1 VNGLLRW
8 TVHVPGLDDVT
19 VYADC
24 AGCAFD
30 EAADLL
36 TLHDIPAGVTARN
49 ELGQEFACSS
59 ATS

>member
-1 VNGLLRW
+1 MSGLLRW

-30 EAADLL
+30 EAADLHNL
-36 TLHDIPAGVTARN
+36 NDIPPGMTARN
-49 ELGQEFACSS
+49 ERGQEFACSS